1 MVRITCYGQTK
12 EYKTRQEAIAFFRE
26 CYYGSEGAEQARY
39 SKILMDLMFTDKNE
53 ISDEE

>member
-1 MVRITCYGQTK
+1 MVKITCYGQTK

-39 SKILMDLMFTDKNE
+39 SKILMDLMFTDSND
-53 ISDEE
+53 IVDED